1 MKELSFG
8 ICIYKNNTLNVSDTE
23 IFLIRP
29 KGHFE
34 FSFIKGKLEDDEPIK
49 CCALRETL
57 EETNISF
64 DINNLEDYFCQN
76 TDKKFIGIFLIDYQN
91 VDMSNIILQEREV
104 QELVGF
110 NLTHDIPINKNQ
122 KEILKQII
130 NKLILRKQI

>member
-8 ICIYKNNTLNVSDTE
+8 ICIYKTNSLNVLDTE

-29 KGHFE
+29 KGHSE
-34 FSFIKGKLEDDEPIK
+34 FSFIKGKLEDNEPIK
-49 CCALRETL
+49 QCALRETL

-64 DINNLEDYFCQN
+64 NINNLEDYFCQN
-76 TDKKFIGIFLIDYQN
+76 TNKKFTGIFLIDYQN

-110 NLTHDIPINKNQ
+110 NINYDIPINKNQ
-122 KEILKQII
+122 RDILKQII
-130 NKLILRKQI
+130 NKLTLRKQI

>member
-8 ICIYKNNTLNVSDTE
+8 ICIYKTNSINVLDTE

-29 KGHFE
+29 KGSTE
-34 FSFIKGKLEDDEPIK
+34 FGFIKGKLEHDEPIK
-49 CCALRETL
+49 HCALRETL
-57 EETNISF
+57 EETNIYF
-64 DINNLEDYFCQN
+64 DINNLEDYFYQN
-76 TDKKFIGIFLIDYQN
+76 TPRKFVGIFLIDYSN

-104 QELVGF
+104 QELVSF
-110 NLTHDIPINKNQ
+110 NISYDIHINKNQ